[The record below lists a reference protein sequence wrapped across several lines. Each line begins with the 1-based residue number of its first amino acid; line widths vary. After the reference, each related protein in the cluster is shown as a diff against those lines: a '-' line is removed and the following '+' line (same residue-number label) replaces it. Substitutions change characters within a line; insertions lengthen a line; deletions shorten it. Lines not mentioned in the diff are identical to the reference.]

1 MEQNQEQNAAKV
13 FDRQKFNVEFDAAIA
28 ELQASEQITKRVLSA
43 LSRVLL
49 EQMHF
54 DGDIQPINRL
64 LGVLTPMNRKTCV
77 LFFQH
82 FSGHHYS
89 EKDEAFG
96 KRDKPAYEKK
106 QALAVEFLEDPH
118 NNIWTW
124 AAIHVEM
131 EAKPFTLLKVT
142 KQVESLLKK
151 ADKAGFKQ
159 EDVFK
164 AMIAGGLDVELVSAI
179 LEGMEEA

>member
-1 MEQNQEQNAAKV
+1 M

-64 LGVLTPMNRKTCV
+64 LPVLSPANRRIAV
-77 LFFQH
+77 LFFQA

-89 EKDEAFG
+89 EKDECFG
-96 KRDKPAYEKK
+96 KRDKPAYEAKSK
-106 QALAVEFLEDPH
+106 AAIEFLEDPH

-124 AAIHVEM
+124 QAREVEM
-131 EAKPFTLLKVT
+131 EVKPFTLLKVT

-151 ADKAGFKQ
+151 AEKAGFKQ
-159 EDVFK
+159 ADVFK
-164 AMIAGGLDVELVSAI
+164 AMIAGGLDMELIGAM
-179 LEGMEEA
+179 LEEMGEEA